1 MCKQTIA
8 ASNLDESSK
17 SNYRADP
24 YCELEEEGCMN
35 LGDMAREFEPHTND
49 SAEKKFKGSSDKY
62 IERPPKMQIT
72 DHEHKSAVI
81 FSFLKKL
88 EFQWHL

>member
-1 MCKQTIA
+1 
-8 ASNLDESSK
+8 
-17 SNYRADP
+17 
-24 YCELEEEGCMN
+24 MN